1 MKKRHPQH
9 FPLPADALPLPYPQ
23 TPKSARLLIKESGLC
38 VSEIS
43 RTTGISRHTFVD
55 LLSGKQKGLRGNAHR
70 AAVLLG
76 LKLGMSAPQPSR
88 RRAAQAQGAAA

>member
-1 MKKRHPQH
+1 MKRQRRQH
-9 FPLPADALPLPYPQ
+9 VSLPANALPLPWPQ
-23 TPKSARLLIKESGLC
+23 TPESAGSQIRLKGLC

-43 RTTGISRHTFVD
+43 RHTGINRHTFVD

-76 LKLGMSAPQPSR
+76 LKPAN
-88 RRAAQAQGAAA
+88 

>member
-1 MKKRHPQH
+1 MKSQRSQYQQM
-9 FPLPADALPLPYPQ
+9 PANALPLPWPQ
-23 TPKSARLLIKESGLC
+23 TPETAGNQIRLKGLC

-43 RTTGISRHTFVD
+43 RHTGINRHTFVD

-76 LKLGMSAPQPSR
+76 LKPSDTSAKPTK
-88 RRAAQAQGAAA
+88 

>member
-1 MKKRHPQH
+1 MKRQRQH
-9 FPLPADALPLPYPQ
+9 FPLPANALPLPWPQ
-23 TPKSARLLIKESGLC
+23 TPETAGNQIRLKGLC

-43 RTTGISRHTFVD
+43 RHTGIGRHTFVD

-76 LKLGMSAPQPSR
+76 LKPADTSIQ
-88 RRAAQAQGAAA
+88 